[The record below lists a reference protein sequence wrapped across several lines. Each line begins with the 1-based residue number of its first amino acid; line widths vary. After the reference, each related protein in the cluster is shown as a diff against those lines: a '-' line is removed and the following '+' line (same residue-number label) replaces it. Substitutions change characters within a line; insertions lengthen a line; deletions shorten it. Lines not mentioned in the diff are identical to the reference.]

1 MEPMVTGTAP
11 SLCLRMACQFRI
23 VLNKSR
29 SAGDTSFFNC
39 KPEYLSSSL
48 SSKQREIR
56 QFVLETMPGSL
67 QGRWGGWSYVQRR
80 LETSWCTLYTVTTA
94 SFAKQL
100 IAAFIAV
107 LVLKINRGDADTG
120 PTKLLQLLKK

>member
-29 SAGDTSFFNC
+29 SARDSSFFNC

-67 QGRWGGWSYVQRR
+67 QGRWGRWGRVELCAAPVRDFLVY
-80 LETSWCTLYTVTTA
+80 TLYSNYCTINKAVNS
-94 SFAKQL
+94 SFYCSFGSENQ
-100 IAAFIAV
+100 
-107 LVLKINRGDADTG
+107 
-120 PTKLLQLLKK
+120 